1 MGFEWWTLSCRVG
14 MAVKTAWAEK
24 VFFLNIF
31 KHLILK
37 IILLA
42 SPCVFNVLT
51 VMKKSQMKTPEQT
64 VSETPH
70 LDLSFPPWLC
80 TALRN
85 AEI

>member
-1 MGFEWWTLSCRVG
+1 MVDTQLQGRHGCEDCMGREVF
-14 MAVKTAWAEK
+14 
-24 VFFLNIF
+24 FFLNIF

-42 SPCVFNVLT
+42 SPCVFNVLA

-80 TALRN
+80 TDLCN